1 VPPAPPLSDG
11 VIVLCPWRRED
22 ATVLATVFGSGADLA
37 YRLDEVP
44 QPYTLAHAVA
54 YLDRSRLR
62 WGILALSA
70 WNCGS
75 TQE

>member
-1 VPPAPPLSDG
+1 MRRFWLRSSAAAP
-11 VIVLCPWRRED
+11 
-22 ATVLATVFGSGADLA
+22 T